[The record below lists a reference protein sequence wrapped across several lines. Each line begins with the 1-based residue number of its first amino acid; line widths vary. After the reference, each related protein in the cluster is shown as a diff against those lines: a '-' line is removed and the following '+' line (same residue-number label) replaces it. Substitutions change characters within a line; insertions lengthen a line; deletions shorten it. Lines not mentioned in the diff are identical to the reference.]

1 MITGN
6 TFNPRQFERPGTI
19 RFLDSSDCLIA
30 SSTLHKF
37 TAPDGALVLEGCD
50 GFTISSLNL
59 SDCASGIVLRR
70 TTDTTI
76 ANCRITRP
84 GSEVPLSLD
93 DSSKNIKLSG
103 NNFTLKP

>member
-59 SDCASGIVLRR
+59 SNCASGIVLRR